1 MSLRCIYW
9 NIEQSQGIS
18 NAKIRIDF
26 PEMGLETTAVRLKVW
41 VYICLVKSNEINP
54 SPPNDGSMHAL
65 DNTGHI
71 STYKN

>member
-1 MSLRCIYW
+1 
-9 NIEQSQGIS
+9 
-18 NAKIRIDF
+18 
-26 PEMGLETTAVRLKVW
+26 MGLETKAVRLKVW